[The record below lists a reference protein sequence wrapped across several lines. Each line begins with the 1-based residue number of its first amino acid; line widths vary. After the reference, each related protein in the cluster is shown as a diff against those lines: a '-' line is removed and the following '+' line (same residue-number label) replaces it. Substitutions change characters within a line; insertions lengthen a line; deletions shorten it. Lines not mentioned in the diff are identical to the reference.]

1 MLNKLLEPLEQM
13 YKRGGDK
20 STSIPRD
27 YERDHSRTGQTEHLL
42 GEVFIGK
49 TR

>member
-1 MLNKLLEPLEQM
+1 MEPLEQM
-13 YKRGGDK
+13 FKHGDDN
-20 STSIPRD
+20 STNTHRD

-42 GEVFIGK
+42 GEVFNSK